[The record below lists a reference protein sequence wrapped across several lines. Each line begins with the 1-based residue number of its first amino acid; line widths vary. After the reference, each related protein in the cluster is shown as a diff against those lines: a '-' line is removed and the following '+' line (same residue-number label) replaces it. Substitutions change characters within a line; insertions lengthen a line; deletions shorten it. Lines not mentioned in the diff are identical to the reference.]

1 MYFFKGKMTS
11 KTSLLHLHAMP
22 CLFCNIQTE
31 FSIIT
36 IWDKL
41 FLELVNVLNY
51 R

>member
-1 MYFFKGKMTS
+1 MYFFKGILTS
-11 KTSLLHLHAMP
+11 KTSLLHLHATS
-22 CLFCNIQTE
+22 CLFCKIQTE

-41 FLELVNVLNY
+41 FPELVNVLSY